1 MIQQEIER
9 ATYIYIRCGRTLLKD
24 PDMVFLIN
32 RYRESIRNTQLIM
45 KEVGVIEACSSCAGV
60 KTSGCCFSGVEDWYD
75 AYLLLINLL
84 LGGEIPVKTDF
95 QESCLFVGEYGC
107 KLMARHSFCVN
118 FLCPDLL
125 KGFGS
130 GQRQMLSKVAGNEL
144 QTGWELEK
152 ALRKRIKSE

>member
-1 MIQQEIER
+1 MIQQEIEK
-9 ATYIYIRCGRTLLKD
+9 ATYLYKRYGKNLLGD
-24 PDMVFLIN
+24 PDIVFLIS
-32 RYRESIRNTQLIM
+32 RYKESIHKSYLTM
-45 KEVGVIEACSSCAGV
+45 KEFGVIETCSCCARV

-84 LGGEIPVKTDF
+84 LGRAIPRRTDF
-95 QESCLFVGEYGC
+95 PESCLFVGEQGC

-125 KGFGS
+125 KGFIS
-130 GQRQMLSKVAGNEL
+130 GERQMLSKAVGIEL
-144 QTGWELEK
+144 QSGWELEK